1 METARDPFDELTA
14 LYLGSPGDGDETP
27 PQVSGSTSEPPMS
40 NSLLRRSRVTIALCG
55 HLPVMAGLW
64 VTQYADGVAAAE
76 GPTGLVRLEGGR
88 CLLEVLRPDA
98 RVTEAMGD
106 LGPFDLSEVASQL
119 ASGPIRRWI
128 ICVDDRD
135 AASAVRA
142 GADEVVVLT
151 SAEKTAVI
159 EAYRLAKVAAARA
172 VDPESLEIGM
182 VLVGTEETQ
191 AVRVSDLLDQ
201 MAARHLERHLSV
213 HATVRRIDVVE
224 DSLRTGF
231 DESARGSA
239 DEVVEAIVES
249 LSIPQSEMFESKPSS
264 VVEDDGGEGDG
275 LMPWLRIVGGEE
287 DVAPDPTLAFVG
299 SDPDS
304 TEDPSPTG
312 AGHPQ
317 KEEEIRVRP
326 TPAGQEGDAVFLG
339 VPAEQEPV
347 STSMPIVE
355 NHEGWTEADLPRD
368 SMVESEW
375 ESIPGPESH
384 GEPEA
389 VMAETLLSALPAIRP
404 LEWTIPAAAGVE
416 FGCDDAGRLHL
427 VSRDR
432 DVASLHVAAKWV
444 RAQRI
449 QFSRATGVEPGRLD
463 QPVMHVL
470 ATEAPRVADLHRT
483 GIHLHLLIG
492 GVDGVVAVPLNDDLN
507 RNMPD

>member
-14 LYLGSPGDGDETP
+14 LYLGSPGDGDEIP

-40 NSLLRRSRVTIALCG
+40 DSLLYRSRVTIALCG

-106 LGPFDLSEVASQL
+106 LGSFDLSEVTSQL
-119 ASGPIRRWI
+119 ASGSIRRWI

-159 EAYRLAKVAAARA
+159 EAYRLAKVAAARV

-182 VLVGTEETQ
+182 VLVGTEEAQ
-191 AVRVSDLLDQ
+191 AARVSDLLDQ
-201 MAARHLERHLSV
+201 VAARHLERRLSV

-249 LSIPQSEMFESKPSS
+249 LSIPQPEMFESKPSS
-264 VVEDDGGEGDG
+264 VGDDDGGEGDG
-275 LMPWLRIVGGEE
+275 LMPWLRIVGGE
-287 DVAPDPTLAFVG
+287 DDGSPDPPLAFVA
-299 SDPDS
+299 SDSASAEDS
-304 TEDPSPTG
+304 SLPAVPHS
-312 AGHPQ
+312 Q
-317 KEEEIRVRP
+317 EEEGIRLRP
-326 TPAGQEGDAVFLG
+326 TPAGREGDALFLG
-339 VPAEQEPV
+339 VPADQEPRF
-347 STSMPIVE
+347 TSMPIAA
-355 NHEGWTEADLPRD
+355 NHEERPEFDLPRD
-368 SMVESEW
+368 PIAEST
-375 ESIPGPESH
+375 PGPQVQA
-384 GEPEA
+384 GPEEGT
-389 VMAETLLSALPAIRP
+389 AETLLFALPSLRP

-416 FGCDDAGRLHL
+416 CGCDDAGRLHL
-427 VSRDR
+427 VSRDS
-432 DVASLHVAAKWV
+432 DVASLHVAAQWV
-444 RAQRI
+444 RAQRT
-449 QFSRATGVEPGRLD
+449 QFSRATGLEPGRLD

-470 ATEAPRVADLHRT
+470 TTDAPRVADLHRT
-483 GIHLHLLIG
+483 GIHLHLLIT
-492 GVDGVVAVPLNDDLN
+492 GVEGVVAVPLNDDLN